1 MPTNIATE
9 PQMYSSKQ
17 QQENAQLIRDY
28 FEARHDENTRDY
40 GRFFDEKVR
49 IFIDSRADY
58 PIGEKVGIG
67 LDTLKQNASE
77 LSKTGFTYDIEIH
90 SIYTCGPVVIVA
102 RTDIRKEAGKPDKPV
117 PAVGV
122 FAIKNGKIV
131 EWSDYYR

>member
-17 QQENAQLIRDY
+17 QMENAQLIRDY
-28 FEARHDENTRDY
+28 FEARHHESRDY
-40 GRFFDEKVR
+40 SRFFDEKVR

-77 LSKTGFTYDIEIH
+77 LSKTGFKYDIEIH

-102 RTDIRKEAGKPDKPV
+102 RTDIRKEEGI
-117 PAVGV
+117 PAL
-122 FAIKNGKIV
+122 APRK
-131 EWSDYYR
+131 